1 LALSISWSAARR
13 NVWKSIVT
21 GRFPPETL
29 SQTRLKKGKVSM
41 AATSNPIVWF
51 EIPVSDMRRA
61 IKFYEATF
69 ETRLEPTEV
78 QGMQLAFFQADRES
92 YGAGGA
98 LVHSPPIEPSHQGTT
113 VYFRVASIDP
123 ALEKIVRAGGKTLI
137 PRRSIGQYGFIAQF
151 EDSEGNRVALHEMGA
166 M

>member
-1 LALSISWSAARR
+1 
-13 NVWKSIVT
+13 
-21 GRFPPETL
+21 
-29 SQTRLKKGKVSM
+29 M
-41 AATSNPIVWF
+41 AAPSNPIVWF

-61 IKFYEATF
+61 IKFYEAAF
-69 ETRLEPTEV
+69 DTRLEPTEV

-123 ALEKIVRAGGKTLI
+123 AWKKLCGR
-137 PRRSIGQYGFIAQF
+137 
-151 EDSEGNRVALHEMGA
+151 GA
-166 M
+166 RC